1 MEELL
6 KIREEAQFEA
16 LIQGLVDQQ
25 YGVCDEFLEEYIL
38 AGLRGNLQRLKTEGH
53 MHPAGVG
60 KKFDYQKNAVV
71 RGDLIR
77 WIEKD
82 STDPFENFFMRKV
95 TDFVSYLNR
104 TCYTSINDFEFHYA
118 NYEPFSFYKRHLDQF
133 KSDKGR
139 KFSLVMYL
147 NEYWQEEDGGNI
159 SLYPEGNDPVNI
171 YPVNGRVVFFKSD
184 EMEHEVHPSFNRSRI
199 SIAGWLKSV

>member
-1 MEELL
+1 MEELI
-6 KIREEAQFEA
+6 KIREETQFES
-16 LIQGLVDQQ
+16 LIQGLIDQQ
-25 YGVCDEFLEEYIL
+25 YGVCDAFFDEYIL
-38 AGLRGNLQRLKTEGH
+38 TGLRDNLLRDKAAGK

-60 KKFDYQKNAVV
+60 NKFDFQKNAIV

-82 STDPFENFFMRKV
+82 STDPFEAFFMRKV
-95 TDFVSYLNR
+95 TDFVDYLNR
-104 TCYTSINDFEFHYA
+104 TCYTSINDYEFHYA

-139 KFSLVMYL
+139 KYSLVLYL
-147 NEYWQEEDGGNI
+147 NENWQEQDGGNI
-159 SLYPEGNDPVNI
+159 SLYLGGNKVDNI
-171 YPVNGRVVFFKSD
+171 YPTNGRIVFFKSD